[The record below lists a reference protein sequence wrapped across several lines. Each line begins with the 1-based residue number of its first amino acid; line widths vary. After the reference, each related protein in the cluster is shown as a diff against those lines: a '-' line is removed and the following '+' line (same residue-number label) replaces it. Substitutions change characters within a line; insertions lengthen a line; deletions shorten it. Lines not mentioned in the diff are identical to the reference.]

1 MPNGA
6 KKQYSARRQ
15 QHSNYVAMNELKKE
29 TQMFIFTIKN
39 QTKPIIIILV
49 VIKTIFPAKLNTL
62 QATITR
68 SEKSAV
74 NQLVL
79 RRKHTHFKKKQPRHV
94 KPKGEKISIS
104 HTIMTKPP
112 EKIVF

>member
-49 VIKTIFPAKLNTL
+49 VIKNNI
-62 QATITR
+62 
-68 SEKSAV
+68 
-74 NQLVL
+74 
-79 RRKHTHFKKKQPRHV
+79 PR
-94 KPKGEKISIS
+94 
-104 HTIMTKPP
+104 
-112 EKIVF
+112 

>member
-6 KKQYSARRQ
+6 KEQYSARRQ

-62 QATITR
+62 QATVRNKKKCSKPT
-68 SEKSAV
+68 S
-74 NQLVL
+74 
-79 RRKHTHFKKKQPRHV
+79 FKKKT
-94 KPKGEKISIS
+94 
-104 HTIMTKPP
+104 HTP
-112 EKIVF
+112 